1 MNELQKQKAIEAL
14 DRHKEQEKKKRCAM
28 LHHLAAYAKLHYM
41 GVLLPYRVLNDL
53 EKAEHDKTFNEV
65 PPNPFYPAPAMTLK
79 TSLSAPPMPTDS
91 NRTPTGASGYPD
103 YRINEEYRKQWEEYQ
118 QRIEA
123 EKTPSEKWG
132 YYYARFLLPYD
143 LKTFSD
149 FDFWG
154 EISKDEETK
163 RLIDE
168 FRATCIKAQEDCREH
183 PEDFNLEPIPKL
195 EEHKHKYDT
204 PYGYI

>member
-14 DRHKEQEKKKRCAM
+14 DKHKTQEKKKRYAM
-28 LHHLAAYAKLHYM
+28 LYHLGAYAKLHYM
-41 GVLLPYRVLNDL
+41 GVLLPYKILRDL

-65 PPNPFYPAPAMTLK
+65 PPNPYYPAPAMTLK
-79 TSLSAPPMPTDS
+79 TSYTIPPMPTVAKE
-91 NRTPTGASGYPD
+91 TPIGANGYPD
-103 YRINEEYRKQWEEYQ
+103 FRADEERRKQWEEYQ

-123 EKTPSEKWG
+123 EKMPSDKWG

-143 LKTFSD
+143 LTTFSD

-154 EISKDEETK
+154 EIPKDEETK

-168 FRATCIKAQEDCREH
+168 FRATCIEAQEDCREH
-183 PEDFNLEPIPKL
+183 PENFNLEPIPRL
-195 EEHKHKYDT
+195 EKHRNIYDV